1 MKKLIF
7 LSVLLIIACDNSD
20 NSDVPNMCVDPTLI
34 DLEFVCTQEYEPV
47 CGCNGETYSND
58 CIALNSYGVLPPYS
72 DGVCE
77 WLCKLLLNINLN
89 YLLNF

>member
-1 MKKLIF
+1 
-7 LSVLLIIACDNSD
+7 
-20 NSDVPNMCVDPTLI
+20 MCVDSTLI

-47 CGCNGETYSND
+47 CGCDGETYSNE

-77 WLCKLLLNINLN
+77 
-89 YLLNF
+89 